1 MTITVY
7 ITSYNQEAFLK
18 DAIDSVLSQELAADE
33 IIIIDDCSTDG
44 SKELIKDYASRHK
57 QIRFHLNE
65 KNLGVAQSRI
75 KALSMV
81 KSDYVTYVDGDDVYL
96 PNKLKVEANLIKN
109 TGCDLVFS
117 NNMYVS
123 ENDLS
128 EEKWTWLEE
137 ELVVGKETN
146 WFLKVLTRDFPRN
159 SLFRM
164 ELVKYSLLKEI
175 GFHDPNLPI
184 YEDYDLRIRL
194 AAKAKIAFSSEVT
207 AKIRISTEGLS
218 KSNYKEHISSLKY
231 IYKKYKPQLS
241 EFGRETKVEVNNRL
255 DAILTSIKRKHQ
267 VNFTSKLRNKLFRKL
282 K

>member
-123 ENDLS
+123 LLS
-128 EEKWTWLEE
+128 
-137 ELVVGKETN
+137 
-146 WFLKVLTRDFPRN
+146 
-159 SLFRM
+159 
-164 ELVKYSLLKEI
+164 
-175 GFHDPNLPI
+175 
-184 YEDYDLRIRL
+184 
-194 AAKAKIAFSSEVT
+194 
-207 AKIRISTEGLS
+207 
-218 KSNYKEHISSLKY
+218 
-231 IYKKYKPQLS
+231 
-241 EFGRETKVEVNNRL
+241 
-255 DAILTSIKRKHQ
+255 
-267 VNFTSKLRNKLFRKL
+267 
-282 K
+282 